1 VAALTP
7 LGSARKRFLVAAG
20 LSDEALDEPPTLATD
35 MDEDFQPAYLGW
47 EIARC
52 ARGATREEKGGLV
65 ALAAACIASV
75 RAGSTRMPLDAAR
88 LEAALAV
95 VGAAD
100 ALPVALSI
108 VARARKP
115 QPDDPIAQVVG
126 VPGER
131 KPLVVD
137 GGWLYAGHMR
147 LLEERFG
154 DRIRSRLGSAKKG
167 LDARA
172 MGRAIAAV
180 APGPPPLTDEQ
191 KRALRETLG
200 APIALVTGGPGTGK
214 TAVVVALL
222 RALAWLGV
230 RMDTV
235 AIAAPTGKAAQR
247 LRDAIVAGFAVE
259 SRAYDELGMRQV
271 APSPQTLHRLLGWSP
286 RSGRFA
292 RHENDPMPFRV
303 VVVDEASMVDLAMMD
318 RLVRALGP
326 DARLVLLGDAD
337 QLPSIDAGA
346 VFRDLCAS
354 AGAVRLSR
362 NLRVTDEPSA
372 RSIVDVARA
381 VNAGATA
388 ASLGQIAHT
397 RRSADEI
404 AFEGVEHLAVR
415 WDAACDAV
423 LDAWWRMRVAPIG
436 GFAQLAG
443 RTFRA
448 PRGLLDP
455 VENEGLRAL
464 FAAHERACIL
474 CATRVTGQ
482 RSSTA
487 SINERMLARLRSEQ
501 RASPWSGGGSP
512 LQTPGT
518 PMVVGR
524 NDYERGLFNGDQGIV
539 LRADMGDGPRPVV
552 VFRRGDSFEALS
564 REAVGDLSLDMA
576 FAMTV
581 HKSQGSEFDQ
591 VLFVLP
597 ETDIP
602 LLTRELIY
610 TALTRARRSVLIVGD
625 TDLLAR
631 AVSRRIER
639 YSGIA
644 EKLPHS

>member
-1 VAALTP
+1 
-7 LGSARKRFLVAAG
+7 
-20 LSDEALDEPPTLATD
+20 
-35 MDEDFQPAYLGW
+35 
-47 EIARC
+47 
-52 ARGATREEKGGLV
+52 
-65 ALAAACIASV
+65 
-75 RAGSTRMPLDAAR
+75 
-88 LEAALAV
+88 
-95 VGAAD
+95 
-100 ALPVALSI
+100 
-108 VARARKP
+108 
-115 QPDDPIAQVVG
+115 
-126 VPGER
+126 
-131 KPLVVD
+131 
-137 GGWLYAGHMR
+137 
-147 LLEERFG
+147 
-154 DRIRSRLGSAKKG
+154 
-167 LDARA
+167 
-172 MGRAIAAV
+172 
-180 APGPPPLTDEQ
+180 
-191 KRALRETLG
+191 
-200 APIALVTGGPGTGK
+200 
-214 TAVVVALL
+214 
-222 RALAWLGV
+222 
-230 RMDTV
+230 
-235 AIAAPTGKAAQR
+235 
-247 LRDAIVAGFAVE
+247 
-259 SRAYDELGMRQV
+259 
-271 APSPQTLHRLLGWSP
+271 
-286 RSGRFA
+286 
-292 RHENDPMPFRV
+292 
-303 VVVDEASMVDLAMMD
+303 MVDLAMMD
-318 RLVRALGP
+318 RLVRALGD

-388 ASLGQIAHT
+388 ESLGQLVHM

-404 AFEGVEHLAVR
+404 AFEGVEQLAVR
-415 WDAACDAV
+415 WDAACEAV

-436 GFAQLAG
+436 GFAQLVG

-455 VENEGLRAL
+455 VENESLRAL

-482 RSSTA
+482 TSSAA
-487 SINERMLARLRSEQ
+487 SINERMLTRLRSEQ

-539 LRADMGDGPRPVV
+539 LRADAGDGPRPVV

-581 HKSQGSEFDQ
+581 HKAQGSEFDQ

-610 TALTRARRSVLIVGD
+610 TAVTRARRSVLIVGD
-625 TDLLAR
+625 MDLLAR